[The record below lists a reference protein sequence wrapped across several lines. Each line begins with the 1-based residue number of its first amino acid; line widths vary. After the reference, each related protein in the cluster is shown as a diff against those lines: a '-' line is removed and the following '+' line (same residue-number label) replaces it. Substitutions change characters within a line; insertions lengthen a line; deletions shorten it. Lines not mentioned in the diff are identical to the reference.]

1 MLKIPIFQL
10 TLMLIAR
17 DIISVLDKGQKE
29 GEYFDQG
36 VNREPVPLKAS
47 NYLFYS
53 FFHFLFIIENA
64 SSPALGL
71 ELSMANN
78 YLYCAS

>member
-1 MLKIPIFQL
+1 
-10 TLMLIAR
+10 MLIVR

-29 GEYFDQG
+29 HEYFDQG
-36 VNREPVPLKAS
+36 VSRETVPLKTS

-64 SSPALGL
+64 SSPALRL
-71 ELSMANN
+71 EVSMANN
-78 YLYCAS
+78 YLYRAS